1 MRQLTCRSCGRLA
14 CTPGRIQICPR
25 CITID
30 RQIIRRRMGP
40 NYRLFEALKMITLC
54 LAVGLAVTSAF
65 LQMQDGSQDSV
76 VRARMIA
83 AETP

>member
-1 MRQLTCRSCGRLA
+1 
-14 CTPGRIQICPR
+14 
-25 CITID
+25 
-30 RQIIRRRMGP
+30 MGP